1 MSEKEC
7 AQILSIIRT
16 AYPSVKIENAKGMV
30 QAWLMS
36 LGEFSANSVMKAAR
50 LHMETSKYFPTP
62 AEIRE
67 KIVRA
72 ELIYNG
78 SDLDINRI
86 DAPSVKQLE
95 DPENKSQAVSDEYL
109 ENFCK
114 FIGLGYPNEIEDD

>member
-16 AYPSVKIENAKGMV
+16 AYPAVKIENAKGMV

-86 DAPSVKQLE
+86 DATSVKQLE

-109 ENFCK
+109 DNFCR
-114 FIGLGYPNEIEDD
+114 FIGLGYPNEIEGD